1 MKRTK
6 PIQPAPWNIRAP
18 RNPKTDSR
26 LDPELRQQ
34 VFDRDHGTCTLCGE
48 RLHGAWECHHRQ
60 LRSRGGLDIISNLV
74 ALDFACHRRI
84 HGHPAWSLEH
94 GFMVST
100 YDDDP
105 SLVPVALHLTSW
117 VLLLPDGTYRTEAA

>member
-6 PIQPAPWNIRAP
+6 PIQSAPWNIRAP

-26 LDPELRQQ
+26 LASELRQQ
-34 VFDRDHGTCTLCGE
+34 VFARDNSACVLCGE
-48 RLHGAWECHHRQ
+48 PLRGVWECHHRQ
-60 LRSRGGLDIISNLV
+60 LRSRGGLDIVSNLI

-84 HGHPAWSLEH
+84 HGHPAWALEH

-105 SLVPVALHLTSW
+105 SLVPIALHLARW
-117 VLLLPDGTYRTEAA
+117 VLLTDDGTYQEAA